1 MLLDLVPAAPF
12 AVVVEREIVFR
23 IMPGAHDS

>member
-1 MLLDLVPAAPF
+1 MLLDRLPAASL
-12 AVVVEREIVFR
+12 AVIVEREIVFR